1 MKTVKTLVLSGA
13 ALFALIIGCS
23 APDPHRKTVMDNLE
37 GNWTCASAVVN
48 GKPLPETTVQLL
60 RLTLTRERY
69 LTRKGTEVLFD
80 SAYTTDP
87 AQTPKQIDIVGTE
100 GELKGKNAQGIY
112 SLAGDTLTICY
123 TMPGKPRP
131 TAFESAPGS
140 EAHLVSWKRLSSADT
155 PAGR

>member
-1 MKTVKTLVLSGA
+1 M
-13 ALFALIIGCS
+13 I
-23 APDPHRKTVMDNLE
+23 APAER
-37 GNWTCASAVVN
+37 
-48 GKPLPETTVQLL
+48 LPDLDELHLQHVARQVH
-60 RLTLTRERY
+60 RY

-80 SAYTTDP
+80 STYTTDP

>member
-1 MKTVKTLVLSGA
+1 MKSTKTRAFSVAVLFS
-13 ALFALIIGCS
+13 LMLGCS
-23 APDPHRKTVMDNLE
+23 SPDSHRKAVMDNLE

-48 GKPLPETTVQLL
+48 GKPLPETTVQFL

-80 SAYTTDP
+80 STYTTDP

-112 SLAGDTLTICY
+112 SLAGDTLT
-123 TMPGKPRP
+123 
-131 TAFESAPGS
+131 
-140 EAHLVSWKRLSSADT
+140 
-155 PAGR
+155 